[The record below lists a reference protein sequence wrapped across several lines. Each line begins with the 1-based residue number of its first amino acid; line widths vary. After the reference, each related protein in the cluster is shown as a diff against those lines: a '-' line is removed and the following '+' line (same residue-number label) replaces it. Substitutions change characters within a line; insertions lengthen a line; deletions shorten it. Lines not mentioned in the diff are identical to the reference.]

1 MAGDV
6 PSLWLLCVKKLAQ
19 SLIRHDQKKV
29 RFGRLSGLP
38 RRALE
43 ALLQILVAKNALND
57 NVLPHALTQRM
68 QTLGLEGASQLRR
81 SILNTIGR
89 SCPRLRALDVRGCQ
103 QVDNRIVRD
112 VLQCCEHLQS
122 LRLDGCTRISDS
134 AFAPALWKPP
144 LAGLLGLGELS
155 VGKCCQ
161 ITGEGLMGYVMK
173 GAPYLKTLG
182 LASISKSI
190 TDEVASELLF
200 SFGLEELDLSSCT
213 QITDAPFSTES
224 SAQLRELRL
233 SNTQVTDKAIEHL
246 AQRAP
251 DLQVLDVSEVMRI
264 TDHGVLALTKFCYQ
278 LRQLCVGHTQITD
291 ASFTAIAQC
300 VSLEKLDA
308 SWCLKATTHALD
320 ILAAP
325 GRRPPIREFVLDHLA
340 ALDLSLDCMGLL
352 PAPASPEKNYSGG
365 TPSSSPMPWHYLR
378 PPEPPSL
385 ALPPP
390 ATPLAPGTAEEAEA
404 WPCSPPLEP
413 VAVVAP
419 SPSLLCLVEAFA
431 PGLELLLLDGVREVV
446 DAKALEAIA
455 SQCPLLRQLAL
466 MFPASWDSDST
477 LEAQLRAI
485 GSQCTRLSVLR
496 LDASARASHCE
507 VVAALELPSF
517 GQLTTLSLWCST
529 KAGGLLDSE
538 LEVILSGRTA
548 LESLAL
554 RNCEGLSEGL
564 FPRWCNRGERHD
576 EAEVKEQLDQD
587 LLSSQIFGHGI
598 LAAAGPAAVEPV
610 RLPARPDPGRRRRRK
625 EPRCPAAVALRSVAS
640 LSLAGASQLSD
651 RSADAL
657 AELLHDAQ
665 TIEWRGSPLL
675 TEESLRS
682 FRKRCLFLRLGSIV
696 TRDRTLSWN
705 RATSAVKKH
714 RHRKSRTYTSG
725 SSGTESN

>member
-1 MAGDV
+1 MAGNV

-112 VLQCCEHLQS
+112 VLQCCEHLQC

-182 LASISKSI
+182 LASMWKSI

-224 SAQLRELRL
+224 SAQLRVLRL
-233 SNTQVTDKAIEHL
+233 SNTQVTDKAIEHV

-251 DLQVLDVSEVMRI
+251 DLQVLDVSEVMRV
-264 TDHGVLALTKFCYQ
+264 TDHGVLAVTSFCCQ

-291 ASFTAIAQC
+291 ASFNAIAQC

-308 SWCLKATTHALD
+308 SWCLKATTHALG

-325 GRRPPIREFVLDHLA
+325 GRRPPIREFVLDHFA
-340 ALDLSLDCMGLL
+340 ALNLFSLDCMGLL
-352 PAPASPEKNYSGG
+352 PAAASPDRNYSGG
-365 TPSSSPMPWHYLR
+365 TPSSSPMPWQYLR
-378 PPEPPSL
+378 PVEPPSL

-390 ATPLAPGTAEEAEA
+390 ATPLAPGTAEEAEVL
-404 WPCSPPLEP
+404 PCSPSLEP
-413 VAVVAP
+413 AP
-419 SPSLLCLVEAFA
+419 SPSLLRLVEAFA
-431 PGLELLLLDGVREVV
+431 PKLELLLLDGVREVV

-455 SQCPLLRQLAL
+455 KECPVLRQLAL
-466 MFPASWDSDST
+466 MFPASWDTDAT
-477 LEAQLRAI
+477 LEVQLRAI
-485 GSQCTRLSVLR
+485 GSQCARLSVLR

-507 VVAALELPSF
+507 VVAALEPPSF

-548 LESLAL
+548 LESLTL

-576 EAEVKEQLDQD
+576 AAEVKEQLDQD
-587 LLSSQIFGHGI
+587 LLSSQIFGHGV
-598 LAAAGPAAVEPV
+598 AAATGPVAVEPIP
-610 RLPARPDPGRRRRRK
+610 LLARPDPGRRRRRK
-625 EPRCPAAVALRSVAS
+625 EPRCPAAIALRSVAS

-665 TIEWRGSPLL
+665 TVEWRGSPLL

-682 FRKRCLFLRLGSIV
+682 FRKRCLFLRLASIV

-705 RATSAVKKH
+705 RASSAVKKH
-714 RHRKSRTYTSG
+714 RHRKSRIYTSG